1 MQVVHGS
8 KVPETVRVH
17 KHRVGEF
24 RFRRLL
30 TGVPGT
36 PGNFVLELVTTTN
49 DFFSPRHRH
58 NFDQFRYQV
67 EGDFD
72 FDRNGKMKPGVLG
85 YFPEGTPYGP
95 QTSADHSLTLVLQ
108 FGGASGQGYMAAEQI
123 EKGTE
128 ELKKHGYFENG
139 IFHRHDGEEG
149 RKNVDGYQAIWELA
163 NGRPMVYPK
172 PRYHDPIMM
181 YPEAYDW
188 VAHPAEAG
196 VHTRRTGAFG
206 ERGSECGF
214 LKLDAGARHRAEGRR
229 IYVALDGAC
238 TLAGEASGRFSALY
252 CETGESADIVA
263 KDETTLLVLS
273 MPVFADSQ
281 HQRIAAE

>member
-8 KVPETVRVH
+8 RVEETVRVH
-17 KHRVGEF
+17 KHREGEF

-30 TGVPGT
+30 TGEPGT
-36 PGNFVLELVTTTN
+36 PGNFVLEMVTTTH

-58 NFDQFRYQV
+58 NFDQFRYQL

-85 YFPEGTPYGP
+85 YFPEGTAYGP

-108 FGGASGQGYMAAEQI
+108 FGGASGSGYMAAEQI

-128 ELKKHGYFENG
+128 ALKKHGYFEKG

-149 RKNVDGYQAIWELA
+149 KKNIDGYQAIWELA
-163 NGRPMVYPK
+163 NGKPMVYPK

-181 YPEAYDW
+181 YPENYEW
-188 VAHPAEAG
+188 VADARDAG
-196 VHTRRTGAFG
+196 VWTKRTGAFG
-206 ERGSECGF
+206 ELGTECGF
-214 LKLDAGARHRAEGRR
+214 LRLEPGARHRAEGRR
-229 IYVALDGAC
+229 IYAVLGGTC
-238 TLAGEASGRFSALY
+238 SLAGQASDKYSVLLCEA
-252 CETGESADIVA
+252 GEHADIVA
-263 KDETTLLVLS
+263 TGETTMLVLTL
-273 MPVFADSQ
+273 PVFASATQ
-281 HQRIAAE
+281 QRMAAE

>member
-8 KVPETVRVH
+8 RVEETVRVH

-30 TGVPGT
+30 SGVPGT
-36 PGNFVLELVTTTN
+36 PGNFVFELVTTTH

-58 NFDQFRYQV
+58 NFDQFRYQL

-85 YFPEGTPYGP
+85 YFPEGTAYGP

-108 FGGASGQGYMAAEQI
+108 FGGASGSGYMAAEQI

-128 ELKKHGYFENG
+128 ELKKHGYFEKG

-149 RKNVDGYQAIWELA
+149 KKNVDGYQAIWELA

-172 PRYHDPIMM
+172 PRYHDPVMM
-181 YPEAYDW
+181 YPENYDW
-188 VAHPAEAG
+188 VADAREPG
-196 VHTRRTGAFG
+196 VSAKRTGAFG
-206 ERGSECGF
+206 ELGTECSF
-214 LKLDAGARHRAEGRR
+214 LKLEAGARHRAEGRR
-229 IYVALDGAC
+229 IYTIIEGAG
-238 TLAGEASGRFSALY
+238 TMAGQPSTKYSALY
-252 CETGESADIVA
+252 CETGEHAEIVA
-263 KDETTLLVLS
+263 TEETKLLVLTL
-273 MPVFADSQ
+273 PEFAGAST
-281 HQRIAAE
+281 QRIAAE